1 MAYNDNQSP
10 LKGIIMKHLDSAKKF
25 VNDHKNEVLIGTCV
39 GTLVLTGYGLMY
51 ACGYIHGSNAIDV
64 AYTYGIHSREAVLKT
79 PIPSN

>member
-1 MAYNDNQSP
+1 
-10 LKGIIMKHLDSAKKF
+10 MKPLDSAKKF
-25 VNDHKNEVLIGTCV
+25 VNDHKEDLALGVGIGA
-39 GTLVLTGYGLMY
+39 LVLAGFGLAY